1 MITNFVV
8 VGLSPCCEQILYKV
22 LIGWFDDEEEEEEET
37 KQKQNNK
44 KAKQKNK
51 QKQMPRVRIELTTFR
66 SLCFSDYETDALPT
80 ALSRHDH
87 HVGVIYLY
95 S

>member
-8 VGLSPCCEQILYKV
+8 VGLVYRLAVNRHYIKHWLVDLMMKKKKKEK
-22 LIGWFDDEEEEEEET
+22 
-37 KQKQNNK
+37 KK
-44 KAKQKNK
+44 KAKQNRKK
-51 QKQMPRVRIELTTFR
+51 KKEMPRVRIELTTFR

-80 ALSRHDH
+80 ALSRHG
-87 HVGVIYLY
+87 HVVGIMCLC